1 MPEMPD
7 ISRQQPKLSADG
19 KRLTA
24 LAMEM
29 FYASSFTESEYAR
42 LRLQELA
49 SSLIKRGRQSVI
61 SQAGEY
67 LFNTDMEAYN
77 CLLEVIESYC
87 ESAVIVEKHHRYQ
100 FLLVAIPVLA
110 WTRFTIPSGELG
122 TTVYQALHEA
132 FRQTLLAE
140 GVQMSLSPVLYAVD
154 RMPME
159 PVEVYRASQQF
170 LESIKTGKPCVL
182 PVKQETVPF
191 MADGRYLL
199 AGVMADEGS
208 PIFCWQSVPDP
219 ADMEVQKNRA
229 LQLWQRAAL
238 PWIKQVLPGCHLEF
252 LLPGGVFN
260 TCRKTDQEIR
270 PATVR
275 AAVQYLEN
283 ALNIPAQALGAV
295 IGGFGKNSSG
305 NQVEEYR
312 ISFYHPKDRKI
323 VYGIVWPIYGVEEID
338 GMSMPV
344 LLENHPGSTK
354 AKAGSQ
360 LLAIF
365 RLLRELG
372 VQFEKTPVDRFI
384 TEYCDDCGVPLF
396 ADTKGEL
403 VHAEMPEDVQ
413 KDIRL
418 H

>member
-1 MPEMPD
+1 MPD
-7 ISRQQPKLSADG
+7 IARQNPPKIHADS
-19 KRLTA
+19 KRLAA

-49 SSLIKRGRQSVI
+49 SSLIKRDRQIVL

-87 ESAVIVEKHHRYQ
+87 ESAVVVEGHRRYQ
-100 FLLVAIPVLA
+100 FLLVAVPLLV
-110 WTRFTIPSGELG
+110 WTRYTIPSGELDASI
-122 TTVYQALHEA
+122 YQALQAH
-132 FRQTLLAE
+132 FQRIMLAE
-140 GVQMSLSPVLYAVD
+140 GARLSLSPVLYAVD

-159 PVEVYRASQQF
+159 PVEVYKASMQF
-170 LESIKTGKPCVL
+170 IDSIKTGEPCIL
-182 PVKQETVPF
+182 SSKQETVPF

-199 AGVMADEGS
+199 AGVMADEGAPVFS
-208 PIFCWQSVPDP
+208 WQEDSDPIGLE
-219 ADMEVQKNRA
+219 ARKEKA
-229 LQLWQRAAL
+229 LLLWKQAAMPL
-238 PWIKQVLPGCHLEF
+238 MTQVLPGCHLDF
-252 LLPGGVFN
+252 LLPGGFFN

-275 AAVQYLEN
+275 AAVQYLEG
-283 ALNIPAQALGAV
+283 ALGIPAQALGAV
-295 IGGFGKNSSG
+295 IGGFGKDSSG
-305 NQVEEYR
+305 IQVEEYR
-312 ISFYHPKDRKI
+312 ISFYNPKDRKI

-338 GMSMPV
+338 GLSMPV
-344 LLENHPGSTK
+344 LLENHPASTK
-354 AKAGSQ
+354 TKGGAQ

-365 RLLRELG
+365 SLLRQLG
-372 VQFEKTPVDRFI
+372 IRFEKTPVERFI
-384 TEYCDDCGVPLF
+384 VEYCEDCGAPLF
-396 ADTKGEL
+396 VDTQGEL
-403 VHAEMPEDVQ
+403 VHAEMPEDAK